1 EEEAD
6 QDGDVFFESEEYPEE
21 ELKKLVQEA
30 TEYKTKG
37 NTYFG
42 QGEYKN
48 AIAEY
53 EKALMSCPDSL
64 AKERADDYKE
74 GRDMCTQALKLDP
87 KYAKALLRRAQA
99 NEKIGTSSSMQAS
112 LEDYQKLK
120 ELVQDKYTLSQCQ
133 RAEKELPNKIKQKME
148 LEKEEMMGKLKDL
161 GNSLLGKFG
170 LSTDN
175 FQLQQDPTGKGGYSM
190 NFVNSPQKK

>member
-1 EEEAD
+1 
-6 QDGDVFFESEEYPEE
+6 
-21 ELKKLVQEA
+21 
-30 TEYKTKG
+30 
-37 NTYFG
+37 
-42 QGEYKN
+42 
-48 AIAEY
+48 
-53 EKALMSCPDSL
+53 
-64 AKERADDYKE
+64 
-74 GRDMCTQALKLDP
+74 MCTQALKLDP

-120 ELVQDKYTLSQCQ
+120 ELVQDKYTLGQCQ